1 MELRQVEHFVAV
13 AVERS
18 FTRAARRVHV
28 VQSAISTSIA
38 KLERELG
45 VQLFDRSRQQIE
57 LTVAG
62 ERFLAQAHELLRVA
76 GSAVESVASGRGQ
89 LMGTVDFGSLISYGP
104 MNVARVLGEFHR
116 AHPFVRLRLQ
126 LNQSGASAYLSAL
139 VEGSL
144 DLALVSVPNRTP
156 LQLEMRLMFEEPMVF
171 VCRDDHPMAAEKVV
185 SLADLADE
193 DLIGFPPDWGFRC
206 LMDNAFLAAGV
217 QSRPVHVIPAGFT
230 VIGELVRQGLGT
242 TFMPVSECCGFEDL
256 RSIEL
261 SQSVMWQVYL
271 ASQPA
276 DRLTPA
282 TAALADMLIQAAVSD
297 G

>member
-13 AVERS
+13 AIERS

-28 VQSAISTSIA
+28 VQSAVSTSVA

-76 GSAVESVASGRGQ
+76 GSAAESVASSRGR
-89 LMGTVDFGSLISYGP
+89 LMGSVEFGSLISYGP
-104 MNVARVLGEFHR
+104 MNVAQVLGEFHR
-116 AHPFVRLRLQ
+116 AHPLVRLRLQ

-139 VEGSL
+139 VDGAL
-144 DLALVSVPNRTP
+144 DLALVSVPNRLP
-156 LQLEMRLMFEEPMVF
+156 PQLEMRLMFEEPMLF

-185 SLADLADE
+185 GLLDLAAE
-193 DLIGFPPDWGFRC
+193 DLIGFPPDWGFRS
-206 LMDNAFLAAGV
+206 LLDNAFLSAGV
-217 QSRPVHVIPAGFT
+217 QSRPVHVIPAGFS

-242 TFMPVSECCGFEDL
+242 TFMPASECAEFEDL
-256 RSIEL
+256 RAIEL
-261 SQSVMWQVYL
+261 RQTVTWQVYL
-271 ASQPA
+271 ASQPR

-282 TAALADMLIQAAVSD
+282 TAALADMLIQAAPS
-297 G
+297 

>member
-1 MELRQVEHFVAV
+1 MAV

-28 VQSAISTSIA
+28 VQSAVSTSIA

-57 LTVAG
+57 LTLAG
-62 ERFLAQAHELLRVA
+62 ERFLTQAHELLRVA
-76 GSAVESVASGRGQ
+76 GSAAESVASTRGQ
-89 LMGTVDFGSLISYGP
+89 LMGSVDFGSLISYGP

-126 LNQSGASAYLSAL
+126 LNQSGASSYLSAL
-139 VEGSL
+139 IEGSL
-144 DLALVSVPNRTP
+144 DLALVSVPNRFP
-156 LQLEMRLMFEEPMVF
+156 PQLEMRLMFEEPMFF
-171 VCRDDHPMAAEKVV
+171 VCCDDHPRASDKVV
-185 SLADLADE
+185 SLVDLADE

-206 LMDNAFLAAGV
+206 LMDNAFLEAGI
-217 QSRPVHVIPAGFT
+217 QSQPVHVIPAGFS

-242 TFMPVSECCGFEDL
+242 TFMPASECREFDDL
-256 RSIEL
+256 RAIAL
-261 SQSVMWQVYL
+261 SQNVTWQVYM
-271 ASQPA
+271 ASQST

-282 TAALADMLIQAAVSD
+282 TAALADMLIQAAS
-297 G
+297 GG

>member
-28 VQSAISTSIA
+28 VQSAVSTSIA

-57 LTVAG
+57 LTLAG
-62 ERFLAQAHELLRVA
+62 ERFLTQAHELLRVA
-76 GSAVESVASGRGQ
+76 GAAAESVASSRGQ
-89 LMGTVDFGSLISYGP
+89 LMGSVDFGSLISYGP

-126 LNQSGASAYLSAL
+126 LNQSGASSYLSAL
-139 VEGSL
+139 IEGSL
-144 DLALVSVPNRTP
+144 DLALVSVPNRFP
-156 LQLEMRLMFEEPMVF
+156 PQLEMRLMFEEPMFF
-171 VCRDDHPMAAEKVV
+171 VCRDDHPRASDKVV
-185 SLADLADE
+185 SLVDLADE

-206 LMDNAFLAAGV
+206 LMDNAFLEAGI
-217 QSRPVHVIPAGFT
+217 QSQPVHVIPAGFS

-242 TFMPVSECCGFEDL
+242 TFMPASECREFDDL
-256 RSIEL
+256 RAIAL
-261 SQSVMWQVYL
+261 SQNVTWQVYM
-271 ASQPA
+271 ASQST

-282 TAALADMLIQAAVSD
+282 TAALADMLIQAAS
-297 G
+297 GG

>member
-1 MELRQVEHFVAV
+1 VEHFVAV
-13 AVERS
+13 AIERS

-28 VQSAISTSIA
+28 VQSAVSTSIA

-76 GSAVESVASGRGQ
+76 GSAAESVASSRGR
-89 LMGTVDFGSLISYGP
+89 LMGSVEFGSLISYGP
-104 MNVARVLGEFHR
+104 MNVAQVLGEFHR
-116 AHPFVRLRLQ
+116 EHPFVRLRLQ

-139 VEGSL
+139 VDGSL
-144 DLALVSVPNRTP
+144 DLALVSV
-156 LQLEMRLMFEEPMVF
+156 
-171 VCRDDHPMAAEKVV
+171 CRDDHPMAAQNAAGLLE
-185 SLADLADE
+185 LAGE
-193 DLIGFPPDWGFRC
+193 DLIGFPPDWGFRS
-206 LMDNAFLAAGV
+206 LLDNAFLAAGV
-217 QSRPVHVIPAGFT
+217 QSRPVHVIPAGFS

-242 TFMPVSECCGFEDL
+242 TFMPASECAQFDDL
-256 RSIEL
+256 RAIEL
-261 SQSVMWQVYL
+261 RQSVRWQVYL
-271 ASQPA
+271 ASQPR

-282 TAALADMLIQAAVSD
+282 TAALADMLIQAAP